1 MKRTAMIV
9 MATGLILGS
18 AAYAQGTHNAP
29 KAEAGA
35 SQKHDEH
42 CCKPD
47 PNDMKGMQ
55 SMAEHSHDHAQVQKK
70 PEAKKPARKPA
81 ADAGS
86 TAK

>member
-1 MKRTAMIV
+1 M
-9 MATGLILGS
+9 LGS

-29 KAEAGA
+29 KPEAGA

-47 PNDMKGMQ
+47 PSDMKGMQ
-55 SMAEHSHDHAQVQKK
+55 GMTEHSHDQAQVPKK
-70 PEAKKPARKPA
+70 PAAKKPARKPV
-81 ADAGS
+81 ADVDP